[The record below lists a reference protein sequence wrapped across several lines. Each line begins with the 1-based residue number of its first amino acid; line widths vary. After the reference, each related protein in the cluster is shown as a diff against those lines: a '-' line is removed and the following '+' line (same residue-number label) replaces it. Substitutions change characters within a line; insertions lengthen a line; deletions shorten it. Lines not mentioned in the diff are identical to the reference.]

1 MIDFLKY
8 RYICMTSSAIA
19 LVAGFVLY
27 FSCGGFKYNI
37 DFTGGS
43 AMHLK
48 FDAPIEIA
56 ALRTAIKQKGWS
68 DAEIQLLNASGT
80 QGREVQVVVAGKTE
94 SIEEEF
100 KNCINNA
107 FVGNHFEISMEHIG
121 AQAGQE
127 VKTNAVLAVLLSLLV
142 LLLYLAIRYQYA
154 YALGAV
160 VAVAHDLIAISI
172 YFLIAKEGVSL
183 NVLAAMLAMLGYSVN
198 DTIIIFSRIRE
209 NQSLM
214 RGKSLIEI
222 VNKSINQTLRRTI
235 LTSFATL
242 LSVLTLFF
250 LGGEA
255 LRPMMVTMI
264 IGIIVGTYSSIFV
277 ASPIMIAFSK
287 ENA

>member
-19 LVAGFVLY
+19 LLAGFVLY

-48 FDAPIEIA
+48 FDTPIEIA
-56 ALRTAIKQKGWS
+56 KLRTAIKEKGWS

-80 QGREVQVVVAGKTE
+80 QGREVQVVVAGETK
-94 SIEEEF
+94 SIENEF
-100 KNCINNA
+100 KSCINGA
-107 FVGNHFEISMEHIG
+107 FSGNNFEISMEHIG
-121 AQAGQE
+121 AQAGHE
-127 VKTNAVLAVLLSLLV
+127 VKVNALLAVLLSLLV

-172 YFLIAKEGVSL
+172 YFLLFKEGVSL

-209 NQSLM
+209 NQGLM
-214 RGKSLIEI
+214 RGKPLIEI

-264 IGIIVGTYSSIFV
+264 IGIIVGTYSSIFI

>member
-19 LVAGFVLY
+19 LIAGVALY
-27 FSCGGFKYNI
+27 FSCGGFKYSI

-48 FDAPIEIA
+48 FASPIEIA
-56 ALRTAIKQKGWS
+56 NLRAAIKAKGWN
-68 DAEIQLLNASGT
+68 DAEIQLLNTSGT
-80 QGREVQVVVAGKTE
+80 KGREVQVVVAGKTE

-100 KNCINNA
+100 KSCIREA
-107 FVGNHFEISMEHIG
+107 FTGNQFEISMEHIG
-121 AQAGQE
+121 AQAGYE
-127 VKTNAVLAVLLSLLV
+127 VKVNAVLAVLLSLLV

-160 VAVAHDLIAISI
+160 VAVAHDLIAISL
-172 YFLIAKEGVSL
+172 YLLISREGVSL

-209 NQSLM
+209 NLKEMS
-214 RGKSLIEI
+214 GKSLLEV

-242 LSVLTLFF
+242 LSVLTMFF

-264 IGIIVGTYSSIFV
+264 IGIIVGTYSSIFI

-287 ENA
+287 KNA